1 MRMKSYYLKKKK
13 VIKIFFKEKLKK
25 YSVES
30 PDELSTEDKKKFFNE
45 IDAEWEFKIEVFEID
60 ELVNVIYKGKLLFE
74 SDLSEFKKFI
84 FNINNKIKDM

>member
-1 MRMKSYYLKKKK
+1 MSYLKKKK

>member
-1 MRMKSYYLKKKK
+1 MSKFKDYLKSENVVKQDE
-13 VIKIFFKEKLKK
+13 INEKLEIIDGDR
-25 YSVES
+25 ES
-30 PDELSTEDKKKFFNE
+30 YIFIDKNISK
-45 IDAEWEFKIEVFEID
+45 EFKIEVFEID